1 MFGYPRTLGLLLWSQ
16 DWNVAPDRGFGLMP
30 YLQFWFRDDN
40 RNENVESWV
49 WGIRS
54 EIEF

>member
-1 MFGYPRTLGLLLWSQ
+1 M
-16 DWNVAPDRGFGLMP
+16 PD
-30 YLQFWFRDDN
+30 LQFWFRDDN